1 MDIPFKKK
9 ITLSCPLLAVLLF
22 TQCTQGRSFWVAST
36 SVQVISALWRRTSP
50 FLVQEGE
57 GALRVSELPSS
68 RDRPHWGFLSPVWRR
83 FCVIGTWMWRF
94 KEGNVFILIVK
105 MSSLVELNLPESNS
119 LNVMV
124 VNKSLCVMFVTCGLC

>member
-9 ITLSCPLLAVLLF
+9 VTLSCPLLAVLLF